1 MKIAFVI
8 ANAYGLG
15 GTVRTVY
22 NLAEGLARR
31 HEVEIVSLVR
41 HKAEPFFP
49 VPDGVRMR
57 PLHAIGAAAGTAG
70 GGTGNGERGGL
81 AQAWWDRRARA
92 VVPEP
97 ERERNKSYT
106 APAVHGLRRY
116 LAGTDADVVVGT
128 RPGVN
133 LLLSAW
139 APGRVLTIGQEHI
152 NLDEHTPQ
160 VRAAIARRYPRLGGM
175 TVLTSADRAAY
186 RDLLGADDGWLEAMP
201 NPLPP
206 RRLPRST
213 LDNPII
219 AAAGRLSPVKQYP
232 KLLTAFSRVAR
243 AHPEW
248 RLRIYGGGKG
258 EDKLRKKIAEK
269 GLSNQVH
276 LMGRTKDI
284 TGELAKASLLAVSS
298 RVEGFG
304 MTIIEGF
311 SVGVPAVSFDC
322 PYGPREIIDHE
333 GDGLLVPAQDTE
345 ALGEALLRLV
355 EDREARERMGRQA
368 LVSAERYALDG
379 IVERWEAFLER
390 RLAESGRRPRVH
402 AAAGR

>member
-1 MKIAFVI
+1 MRIAFVI
-8 ANAYGLG
+8 ANAYGMG
-15 GTVRTVY
+15 GTVRTVF
-22 NLAEGLARR
+22 NLAEGLVR
-31 HEVEIVSLVR
+31 HHDVEIVSLTR
-41 HKAEPFFP
+41 HRAAPFFT
-49 VPDGVRMR
+49 VPEGVRLR
-57 PLHAIGAAAGTAG
+57 ALSATGAAAEEEGADRPG
-70 GGTGNGERGGL
+70 PM
-81 AQAWWDRRARA
+81 AAWWHRRARA
-92 VVPEP
+92 VVPEA
-97 ERERNKSYT
+97 ERERNKSYS
-106 APAVHGLRRY
+106 PAAVAGLRRY
-116 LAGTDADVVVGT
+116 LASTRADVVVGT

-139 APGRVLTIGQEHI
+139 APARVLAVGQEHI
-152 NLDEHTPQ
+152 NLGEHAPG

-175 TVLTSADRAAY
+175 TVLTAADRTAY
-186 RDLLGADDGWLEAMP
+186 RDLLGAGDDWLEVMP

-232 KLLTAFSRVAR
+232 KLLEAFSVVAEK
-243 AHPEW
+243 HPEW
-248 RLRIYGGGKG
+248 RLRIYGGGKAG
-258 EDKLRKKIAEK
+258 DRLRSEIVRR

-333 GDGLLVPAQDTE
+333 RNGLLVPAQDTD
-345 ALGEALLRLV
+345 ALGGALLRLV
-355 EDREARERMGRQA
+355 EDRGARERMGGQA
-368 LVSAERYALDG
+368 LLAAERYALEG
-379 IVERWEAFLER
+379 VVERWEDFLRR
-390 RLAESGRRPRVH
+390 RL
-402 AAAGR
+402 AAAGRA